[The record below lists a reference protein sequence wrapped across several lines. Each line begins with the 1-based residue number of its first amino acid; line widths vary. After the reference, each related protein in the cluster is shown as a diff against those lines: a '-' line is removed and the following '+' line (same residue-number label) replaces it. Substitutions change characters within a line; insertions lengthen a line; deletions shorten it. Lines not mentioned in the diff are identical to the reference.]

1 MIDKQASSTSPKAQ
15 NIANEVRRRIVERE
29 WRQGDRIPDEADL
42 AIEFDVARATVNKAL
57 QLLAAE
63 GLLDRRRRAGT
74 RVAVD
79 PVRKATFTISIVR
92 EQVEQAGMT
101 YSHRVVAQR
110 RSPVPADIAARF
122 GLPEGEVL
130 VHMRAL
136 HYGDGQPFQL
146 EDRWINPRAAPGLES
161 ADFRQLNANEWLVRN
176 APYLRAELAFS
187 AENADRR
194 DARLLQTQPGQALLI
209 MHRTTWNDLGPITT
223 VRVAYQPGHLVGTEN
238 NQNHGYWPVRRND
251 GA

>member
-110 RSPVPADIAARF
+110 RSPVPADIAARS

-223 VRVAYQPGHLVGTEN
+223 VRVAYQPGHLVGTGN